1 MLLCS
6 TLLTPFPLYDFP
18 SYRAFRRFLFLE
30 DGKGEGASA
39 VPTRVQIQSLPYF
52 SALRPSTVLNTI
64 TARATS
70 QMPLPYESAQ
80 DQDMTLQSYLEELT
94 VTSEDTPSPEVSRD
108 YAAGSFPALTTI
120 RASYSDSWRTV
131 SSEMASWQCVQSSLD
146 VLVQRTAVAEG
157 SQKATMRAWYDSI
170 SDIGTMYFR

>member
-1 MLLCS
+1 M
-6 TLLTPFPLYDFP
+6 
-18 SYRAFRRFLFLE
+18 
-30 DGKGEGASA
+30 
-39 VPTRVQIQSLPYF
+39 
-52 SALRPSTVLNTI
+52 LNTI

-70 QMPLPYESAQ
+70 QIPLPYESAQ
-80 DQDMTLQSYLEELT
+80 DQDVTLQSFLEDLT
-94 VTSEDTPSPEVSRD
+94 VTSEGTPSPEVSRD

-131 SSEMASWQCVQSSLD
+131 SSEMANWQCVQASLD